1 MIMLSRWLN
10 PDRCAGIFSSPD
22 ICLGKVVP
30 VSVQDFSWY
39 DKTVKAQKNW
49 PQMQANGTA
58 I

>member
-1 MIMLSRWLN
+1 MLSRWLN